1 MKTDPE
7 NSHDDDPWFAV
18 RVTLIVIV
26 VLAILLEL
34 VL

>member
-7 NSHDDDPWFAV
+7 NSHDDGSWFAV

-26 VLAILLEL
+26 VLAVLLEL
-34 VL
+34 VM